1 MTPKCPKFFDAKI
14 ALCLPSGNGVVVGV
28 GVVVAGGGVN
38 VSLKK
43 YV

>member
-14 ALCLPSGNGVVVGV
+14 ALCLPSGNGVVGV
-28 GVVVAGGGVN
+28 GVVVAGGGVD
-38 VSLKK
+38 VSLTI